1 MVETWQNHAAATL
14 KRKKKK
20 HFFPPSV
27 KKNKKKTG
35 QKSGIPF
42 CVKQKIMHSRTQTHT
57 FLQCNQSWIVSIEC
71 TNFTLMGWNMMA
83 AWGWCA
89 VMETM
94 SGAGAEGGGGLSLQ
108 KENLQSEG
116 DMTSL

>member
-1 MVETWQNHAAATL
+1 
-14 KRKKKK
+14 
-20 HFFPPSV
+20 
-27 KKNKKKTG
+27 
-35 QKSGIPF
+35 
-42 CVKQKIMHSRTQTHT
+42 
-57 FLQCNQSWIVSIEC
+57 
-71 TNFTLMGWNMMA
+71 MMA

-108 KENLQSEG
+108 EENLQSEG

>member
-1 MVETWQNHAAATL
+1 
-14 KRKKKK
+14 
-20 HFFPPSV
+20 
-27 KKNKKKTG
+27 
-35 QKSGIPF
+35 
-42 CVKQKIMHSRTQTHT
+42 
-57 FLQCNQSWIVSIEC
+57 
-71 TNFTLMGWNMMA
+71 MGWNMMA